1 MSGSSISCNK
11 GILNAGNTP
20 TDICPH
26 LPDICPGGL
35 VSLSLSLSGRPGL
48 SLSLSLSL
56 YGCYPVKH
64 TRYTYLKY
72 GDAECV
78 RGRPGLPETHRYGKF
93 LIKLSLFL
101 SLRVSRSLVM

>member
-35 VSLSLSLSGRPGL
+35 VSLSLSLS
-48 SLSLSLSL
+48 L

-78 RGRPGLPETHRYGKF
+78 RGRPGLPETPRYGKF